1 MASSIR
7 TPPMMYRRLGR
18 RRFPKSFRQEYNV
31 TVSGATDKTDYFI
44 SAGYLSD
51 PSYFVSSKFNRY
63 NLRSNVNTQINKWL
77 KAGVNIAYSRR
88 AQQSMATRWGRNPGY
103 DRTERLLLALCP
115 ECLGPDVA
123 A

>member
-1 MASSIR
+1 MTTGK
-7 TPPMMYRRLGR
+7 TPFSKR
-18 RRFPKSFRQEYNV
+18 SCRQEYNV

-63 NLRSNVNTQINKWL
+63 NLRSNVSTQIDQWL

-88 AQQSMATRWGRNPGY
+88 AQQSMATRWGRNPGTTDY
-103 DRTERLLLALCP
+103 KTSFIGSMPGTPWPRCGSATRTVR
-115 ECLGPDVA
+115 
-123 A
+123 

>member
-1 MASSIR
+1 
-7 TPPMMYRRLGR
+7 MYNDDWEDAV
-18 RRFPKSFRQEYNV
+18 FQKSFRQEYNV

-88 AQQSMATRWGRNPGY
+88 AQQSMATRWGRNPGTTVQNVFY
-103 DRTERLLLALCP
+103 WLYARNALPRCGARQRTVR
-115 ECLGPDVA
+115 
-123 A
+123 